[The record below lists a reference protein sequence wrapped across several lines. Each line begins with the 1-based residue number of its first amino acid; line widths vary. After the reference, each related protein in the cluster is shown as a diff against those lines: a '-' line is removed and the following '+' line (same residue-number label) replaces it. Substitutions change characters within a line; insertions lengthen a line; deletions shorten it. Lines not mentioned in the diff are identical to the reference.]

1 MDLSDIILIGG
12 FAVWLYMSAFYVL
25 SLFKRD
31 ASLVDIGWGLG
42 FVLLVWLFRLLQSDS
57 VSAGFN
63 VIALLVSIWGIRL
76 AAHIYMRSAG
86 QDEDWRY
93 RSMRQRWG
101 PNFWWRSYVQI
112 FLLQGLLM
120 LVIAAPI
127 LAAAHH
133 IDSFDV
139 DIWLWLG
146 AAVWLLGFL
155 FEAIGDWQLS
165 RFIKEKKARR
175 AEVKGPRFMTS
186 GLWRYTRHPNYFGEV
201 TLWWGLFV
209 ALLGLGDIWWAIISP
224 VTITFLLLRIS
235 GVTMLEQKYADDPE
249 FQAFKNTTSAFFP
262 LPPKK

>member
-1 MDLSDIILIGG
+1 MDLSDIVFIGG

-76 AAHIYMRSAG
+76 AAHIYMR
-86 QDEDWRY
+86 
-93 RSMRQRWG
+93 
-101 PNFWWRSYVQI
+101 
-112 FLLQGLLM
+112 LLM